1 MPATILGPN
10 EARCKAPTVDIWPP
24 WQRRQLLEL
33 TINGDA
39 AAKTADNHTFAIFG
53 QPGFEVVISSVR
65 PQGAPTAGG
74 TLVELRGTGLFEL
87 GDARVRFGEFG
98 SVQALNCS
106 ADGQSMLVLSPPV
119 ARPKLLSHKVWL
131 APAPNGGAF
140 RVSRVRFTFF
150 NAGGSAVSRVVPQG
164 GPVTGGTR
172 VTLHGVGFLSL
183 PAATRS
189 WGAAAES
196 WGRGT
201 SCLFGAVSVPATVR
215 STGNK
220 NNVSDLAL
228 CDAPSGS
235 AAAMVAL
242 ELSLN
247 GEIDELRR
255 TSDGVEYHFYDPA
268 AVQVTGVFPL
278 AGPSRG
284 GTLVTLSG
292 SGFYDRGGVFC
303 RFGALRAGGYRHLD
317 WQSVGKINF
326 DGAVPATLLSSTQL
340 LCQSPPQPASDSPVN
355 ATVRF
360 RYIDGGAACC
370 TAGDGPWLL
379 GSMDNTPNASDC
391 EAECL
396 DRADCRYFSHSHV
409 TEVNP
414 DPDPNPTSCP

>member
-1 MPATILGPN
+1 MSNLQQRFATAAGADWPPMTNNQTRQVTREVHRSFVTINVTSATVIVTDTNVRITATIAVPVTAIQTAAVVQGALSSTLGTVDDAYKALGMREMGLAVKTVPTFKIISGN
-10 EARCKAPTVDIWPP
+10 EARTAIECTAP
-24 WQRRQLLEL
+24 
-33 TINGDA
+33 A
-39 AAKTADNHTFAIFG
+39 
-53 QPGFEVVISSVR
+53 R
-65 PQGAPTAGG
+65 PSA
-74 TLVELRGTGLFEL
+74 V
-87 GDARVRFGEFG
+87 
-98 SVQALNCS
+98 VQA
-106 ADGQSMLVLSPPV
+106 VE
-119 ARPKLLSHKVWL
+119 
-131 APAPNGGAF
+131 
-140 RVSRVRFTFF
+140 
-150 NAGGSAVSRVVPQG
+150 
-164 GPVTGGTR
+164 
-172 VTLHGVGFLSL
+172 VTLNNEPAVNGE
-183 PAATRS
+183 PAAH
-189 WGAAAES
+189 
-196 WGRGT
+196 
-201 SCLFGAVSVPATVR
+201 
-215 STGNK
+215 
-220 NNVSDLAL
+220 
-228 CDAPSGS
+228 
-235 AAAMVAL
+235 
-242 ELSLN
+242 SL
-247 GEIDELRR
+247 